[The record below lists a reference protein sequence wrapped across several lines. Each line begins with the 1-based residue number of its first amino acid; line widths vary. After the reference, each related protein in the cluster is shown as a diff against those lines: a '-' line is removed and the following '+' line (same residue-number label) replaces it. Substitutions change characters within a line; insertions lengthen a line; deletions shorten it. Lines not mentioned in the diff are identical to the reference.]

1 MVKEEKLKKDESKES
16 ALKKCFFVTPIG
28 PKDSEEYKKLE
39 GVEKNVLQPL
49 LEEYNYKLIIA
60 HKIHNLGS
68 IGEQVFNE
76 IIKADLI
83 VSNLTGL
90 NANVMYETA
99 VAHSFGKP
107 TIMICERTT
116 QLPFDI
122 ISERTVFF
130 DNTISGAGDLK
141 NELEQK
147 IKVLQEDDKADN
159 PVYRVLQRTQLVNEI
174 TSDNTQTLDKNII
187 NLMLDMQTS
196 IDNLQRNYN
205 NYPSRPTISAYDN
218 YIRKQ
223 NRLSNHS
230 YPYKIATEYGILT
243 ILFNDILDDNLK
255 DYIAS
260 ELEILVDKHKKIP
273 SFKVLSEVTEIPIE
287 VLKNGINDITLIK

>member
-1 MVKEEKLKKDESKES
+1 MGKEEQLKKDESKES
-16 ALKKCFFVTPIG
+16 TLKKCFFVTPIG

-39 GVEKNVLQPL
+39 GVEKNVLKPL
-49 LEEYNYKLIIA
+49 LEEYNYELIIA

-141 NELEQK
+141 NDLEQK
-147 IKVLQEDDKADN
+147 IKVLQKDDKADN
-159 PVYRVLQRTQLVNEI
+159 PVYRVLQRTQLVKEI
-174 TSDNTQTLDKNII
+174 TKDNTQTLDKSII
-187 NLMLDMQTS
+187 NMMLDMQAS
-196 IDNLQRNYN
+196 INNLQRNYN
-205 NYPSRPTISAYDN
+205 NHPAHPTINMYDE

-223 NRLSNHS
+223 NKVLHYS
-230 YPYKIATEYGILT
+230 YPYKVATENGILT
-243 ILFNDILDDNLK
+243 ILFNNSLEDELK
-255 DYIAS
+255 DLIADEAETLVNKYKRLPS
-260 ELEILVDKHKKIP
+260 MDELSK
-273 SFKVLSEVTEIPIE
+273 FTGIPIE
-287 VLKNGINDITLIK
+287 LLKIGINDITLI

>member
-1 MVKEEKLKKDESKES
+1 MVKEKQVKKDESKES
-16 ALKKCFFVTPIG
+16 TLKRCFFVTPIG

-39 GVEKNVLQPL
+39 GVEKNVLEPL
-49 LEEYNYKLIIA
+49 LEKYDYELIIA

-141 NELEQK
+141 NDLEKK
-147 IKVLQEDDKADN
+147 IGVLQKDDKADN
-159 PVYRVLQRTQLVNEI
+159 PVYRVLQRTQLVKEI
-174 TSDNTQTLDKNII
+174 TKDNTQTLDKSII
-187 NLMLDMQTS
+187 NMMLDMQES
-196 IDNLQRNYN
+196 IKNLQRNLNSN
-205 NYPSRPTISAYDN
+205 NKINQNNNLKKYLSKIS
-218 YIRKQ
+218 
-223 NRLSNHS
+223 
-230 YPYKIATEYGILT
+230 PYRISTSSGILS
-243 ILFNDILDDNLK
+243 ILFNKNLDDSEK
-255 DYIAS
+255 DLIAAETEFFVNQYNGLPDLY
-260 ELEILVDKHKKIP
+260 ELSKATGIP
-273 SFKVLSEVTEIPIE
+273 SDL
-287 VLKNGINDITLIK
+287 LKSGIIDMTLE